1 MTLITH
7 DTRLSEL
14 DTTRAH
20 IAATLKSIRLQI
32 VDLKTRVEDGNLQNT
47 REVGQLLADARYWLK
62 AARETEAEIENVEK
76 QRAGIVHDYGLDLEH
91 ARSEIGCRLAR
102 LRRCCHEE

>member
-7 DTRLSEL
+7 DVRVSEL
-14 DTTRAH
+14 EATRAH
-20 IAATLKSIRLQI
+20 IAATLKSITFQI
-32 VDLKTRVEDGNLQNT
+32 VELKSEVEQGNLGRT
-47 REVGQLLADARYWLK
+47 KEVGQLLADARYWLK

-76 QRAGIVHDYGLDLEH
+76 QRAGIVHDYGLDLEA

-102 LRRCCHEE
+102 LRNCCRER